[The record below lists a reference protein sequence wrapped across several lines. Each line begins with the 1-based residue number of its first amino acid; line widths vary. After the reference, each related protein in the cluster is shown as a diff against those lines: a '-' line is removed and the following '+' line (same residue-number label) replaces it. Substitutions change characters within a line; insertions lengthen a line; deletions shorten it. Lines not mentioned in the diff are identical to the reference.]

1 MKVLVLNASPK
12 HKGSA
17 SSLYSSI
24 LRLPLRGCEVHT
36 CPLRGTV
43 DFAKALSLLSWAET
57 VVISAP
63 LYVDAAPAHMIAFL
77 EQAEQYCKENPCS
90 FRLYVISNSGF
101 IEGRQNELHLRIYE
115 AWCRRTGMIWC
126 GGLGIGGG
134 VILRWMCMLTGL
146 FAVLDT
152 GRFIFQAQT
161 NELTALAV
169 LRCYSSM
176 LVTAAMC
183 LPALI
188 CLWRMGCRIQCGC
201 SCKNQ
206 YTRCLIPAFLF
217 IPISDMFMA
226 ISALTYGQ
234 LPHRL
239 LKRSKADFNN
249 EKECPL

>member
-12 HKGSA
+12 RRGSA

-24 LRLPLRGCEVHT
+24 LRLPLLGCEVHT
-36 CPLRGTV
+36 CPLCGTG
-43 DFAKALSLLSWAET
+43 DFAKALSLLPWAEA
-57 VVISAP
+57 VVISVP
-63 LYVDAAPAHMIAFL
+63 LYVDAAPAHIIAFL
-77 EQAEQYCKENPCS
+77 EQAEKYCKENPCS

-115 AWCRRTGMIWC
+115 AWCRRTNIMWC

-134 VILRWMCMLTGL
+134 VILRWMCMLTSL

-152 GRFIFQAQT
+152 GRFIFAQT
-161 NELTALAV
+161 NELTAWSV

-176 LVTAAMC
+176 LVTAVMC

-188 CLWRMGCRIQCGC
+188 CLWRMGCRIRCGC

-206 YTRCLIPAFLF
+206 YTRCLIPSFLF
-217 IPISDMFMA
+217 IPISDIFMA

-234 LPHRL
+234 FPHRL
-239 LKRSKADFNN
+239 MKRSKAEHDS
-249 EKECPL
+249 EKECSL

>member
-1 MKVLVLNASPK
+1 MKVLVLNVSPK
-12 HKGSA
+12 RRGSA

-24 LRLPLRGCEVHT
+24 LRVSLRGCEVHT

-77 EQAEQYCKENPCS
+77 EQADKYCKENPCS

-115 AWCRRTGMIWC
+115 AWCRRAGMIWC

-134 VILRWMCMLTGL
+134 AILRWMCMLTGL

-161 NELTALAV
+161 NELNALSF

-188 CLWRMGCRIQCGC
+188 CLWRMGCHIWCGC

-206 YTRCLIPAFLF
+206 YTRCLIPSFLF
-217 IPISDMFMA
+217 IPISDIFMV

-239 LKRSKADFNN
+239 LKRPKAEHDN
-249 EKECPL
+249 EKECR